1 MFNFKFQSNP
11 LTRATASAAGMVFI
25 AGLMLIG
32 FAFLVFV
39 IKDFVVL
46 LAAMLFIMA
55 GIGTIGFSIKLLLA
69 SRRFGKMSTSQADYR
84 ENVRIHQ
91 REDSDTGSGSGFM
104 NF

>member
-1 MFNFKFQSNP
+1 MFNHRSQSNP
-11 LTRATASAAGMVFI
+11 LTRATASVAGMVFI

-39 IKDFVVL
+39 LKDFFAL

-55 GIGTIGFSIKLLLA
+55 GIGTIGFAIKLFIA
-69 SRRFGKMSTSQADYR
+69 SRRLGNLSRSHAEYR
-84 ENVRIHQ
+84 ENVRIHHRGTDRQ
-91 REDSDTGSGSGFM
+91 SDFM

>member
-11 LTRATASAAGMVFI
+11 LTRATASAAGMVLI

-39 IKDFVVL
+39 LKDFFAL

-55 GIGTIGFSIKLLLA
+55 GVGTIGFAIRLFVA
-69 SRRFGKMSTSQADYR
+69 SRRFGKTANSHAEYR
-84 ENVRIHQ
+84 ENVRIHH
-91 REDSDTGSGSGFM
+91 RDTDNTGW
-104 NF
+104 

>member
-1 MFNFKFQSNP
+1 MFNFRFQSNP

-25 AGLMLIG
+25 VGMMLIG

-39 IKDFVVL
+39 LKDLFAL
-46 LAAMLFIMA
+46 LAAMIFIMA
-55 GIGTIGFSIKLLLA
+55 GVGTIGFSLKLFLA
-69 SRRFGKMSTSQADYR
+69 SRRFGSMSSSHAEYR

-91 REDSDTGSGSGFM
+91 SDVGSDEFM